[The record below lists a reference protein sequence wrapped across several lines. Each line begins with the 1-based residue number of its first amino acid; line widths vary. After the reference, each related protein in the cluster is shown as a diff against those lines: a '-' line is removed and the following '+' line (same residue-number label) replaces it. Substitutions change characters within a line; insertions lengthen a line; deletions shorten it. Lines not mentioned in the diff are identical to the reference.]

1 MQFGFNVPT
10 AGQLS
15 EPGSLIPL
23 VVGAEAM
30 GWDYA
35 TFSDHV
41 VIPNSIHATYP
52 YSDTGE
58 FPGGAGGPRH
68 EQLTEVAFMAAKT
81 SRLRLVLSVMVAP
94 HRPALLT
101 AKILST
107 IDVLS
112 GGRITVGIGAGWMRE
127 EFEALQAPEFDAR
140 GAVTDEYLDAFK
152 ALWTQANPSFAGKYV
167 AFDDISFEPK
177 PVQRPHPPIWI
188 GGESGPALRR
198 TVRVGDGWYPIGTNP
213 SFPLD
218 SLARYQAATA
228 KLRGMA
234 EKAGRDPSGITLA
247 YRVARF
253 GGHAA
258 LASDGQHKLFTGDD
272 AQMAADIVALRDAG
286 VSHLD
291 IGFPGATSVA
301 VLDEMQRFRDKVIK
315 QTQG

>member
-1 MQFGFNVPT
+1 MQFGFNAPT
-10 AGQLS
+10 AGRLS

-41 VIPNSIHATYP
+41 VIPHSIHATYP

-68 EQLTEVAFMAAKT
+68 EQLTEVAFK
-81 SRLRLVLSVMVAP
+81 
-94 HRPALLT
+94 T

-127 EFEALQAPEFDAR
+127 EFEALQAPDFDAR

-167 AFDDISFEPK
+167 AFDAISFEPK
-177 PVQRPHPPIWI
+177 PVQTPHPPIWI

-218 SLARYQAATA
+218 SLARYQTATV
-228 KLRGMA
+228 KVRGMA

-253 GGHAA
+253 GGPAA
-258 LASDGQHKLFTGDD
+258 LAGDGQHKLFTGDD
-272 AQMAADIVALRDAG
+272 GQMAADIVALRQAG

-291 IGFPGATSVA
+291 IGFPGASTA
-301 VLDEMQRFRDKVIK
+301 AMLEEMQRFRDKVIA